1 MYEEDS
7 RFEKPENPGAKI
19 WRYMDLAKFISL
31 IDTSCLYF
39 CQIDSLNDS
48 FEGSLWPS
56 RLLNRSEENSAK
68 LFAEKMRSY
77 YPQLKVNCWHIAE
90 NESAAMWK
98 LYSEANA
105 GIAVQST
112 FSGLCES
119 LERCS
124 LEVRIGTVRYINY
137 DEEYFAE
144 GHGDDIFTP
153 FLYKRLSFEHER
165 ELRAIIWD
173 PEGVYK
179 PDERGGL
186 YVRVDLKKLIRTA
199 YVSPDS
205 PQWIKRLVDSV
216 CAKYELEA
224 NTSQSSLA
232 VSPLY

>member
-98 LYSEANA
+98 LYSEVNA
-105 GIAVQST
+105 GIAVQFT

-153 FLYKRLSFEHER
+153 FSYIS
-165 ELRAIIWD
+165 
-173 PEGVYK
+173 G
-179 PDERGGL
+179 
-186 YVRVDLKKLIRTA
+186 
-199 YVSPDS
+199 
-205 PQWIKRLVDSV
+205 
-216 CAKYELEA
+216 
-224 NTSQSSLA
+224 
-232 VSPLY
+232 